1 MYEPQ
6 LSALKSSLQQ
16 YGIDP
21 SILYDQSKEG
31 GNLHLKRTLTTI
43 NSGRLKS
50 VCSIND
56 KHVSLKTLR
65 QITAPLLVRVDVGVA
80 SAALGNAASR
90 LAILDMGVSEQLLQN
105 CIKFRNNYKEAK
117 KNRER
122 IKHDLESRI
131 LPSSLQGNSN
141 NIGFDE
147 EQIQLMEHWVEEL
160 DSFEIRINRFQEALL
175 TQYNELLSDEMNTE
189 SGSSGILKILN
200 NLKKASWG
208 GTESD
213 DDSLFTGL
221 IDFREEIKAV
231 ETQLVSTH
239 AAYESLASLSAPNS
253 AAVALENT
261 RKLLFSI
268 SNDDSG
274 PLFETIEKTHELLND
289 VESALNDCARSID
302 GNSDSLMSTL
312 EKMAFTGIP
321 IEEVDC
327 IIADWNALARKHG
340 ISVSI
345 YVLYTWGIFDFNTGA
360 Q

>member
-1 MYEPQ
+1 M
-6 LSALKSSLQQ
+6 KTSLQQ

-21 SILYDQSKEG
+21 SILYINDDQPKEG

-50 VCSIND
+50 VCSING

-65 QITAPLLVRVDVGVA
+65 QVTAPLFVRVDVGVA

-90 LAILDMGVSEQLLQN
+90 LAILDMGISEQLIQN

-117 KNRER
+117 KNREI
-122 IKHDLESRI
+122 IKHELESRI

-141 NIGFDE
+141 NVDMGFDE
-147 EQIQLMEHWVEEL
+147 EQMQLMEHWVDEL
-160 DSFEIRINRFQEALL
+160 DSFEIRINRFQDALL
-175 TQYNELLSDEMNTE
+175 TQYNELLSDELNTE
-189 SGSSGILKILN
+189 SESSSIVKILH
-200 NLKKASWG
+200 NLQKASWG

-221 IDFREEIKAV
+221 IDFREEIKAA

-345 YVLYTWGIFDFNTGA
+345 YIM
-360 Q
+360 

>member
-1 MYEPQ
+1 MET
-6 LSALKSSLQQ
+6 SLQQ

-21 SILYDQSKEG
+21 SILYINGDQSKEG

-50 VCSIND
+50 VCSING

-65 QITAPLLVRVDVGVA
+65 QVTAPLFVRVDVGVA

-90 LAILDMGVSEQLLQN
+90 LAILDMGISEQLIQN

-117 KNRER
+117 KNREI
-122 IKHDLESRI
+122 IKHELESRI

-141 NIGFDE
+141 KVDMGFDE
-147 EQIQLMEHWVEEL
+147 EQMQLMEHWVEEL

-175 TQYNELLSDEMNTE
+175 TQYNELLSDELNAE
-189 SGSSGILKILN
+189 SGSSSIVKILH
-200 NLKKASWG
+200 NLQKASWG

-345 YVLYTWGIFDFNTGA
+345 YIM
-360 Q
+360 